1 MLELPNTY
9 KNKIINRYGAKGE
22 KWLKSIN
29 TIVEKYKKQ
38 FQLQELELIENL
50 SMNIVIFAKSHQYGD
65 IVMKI
70 GAPGKTSI
78 TEMNIIKH
86 YLSEYVPKCYASCP
100 EDRVMILEK
109 LTPGYSL
116 SHLKD
121 REERVKIFSKI
132 ANHLLVEVN
141 DKTKDFPTFDELF
154 QEEIEYVYENKQN
167 YLAIIEMVDGA
178 CNIYQKIKQMNLKKY
193 VLHNDLQHK
202 NILKTK
208 ERWKAIDPH
217 GVIGEKVIETSQFIR
232 EELELS
238 SIKEIDEI
246 VSLLSKYFKEDKK
259 LILQTLY
266 INIILQIIW
275 YIKNKYSNEIISYNI
290 EICKKILPYIV

>member
-50 SMNIVIFAKSHQYGD
+50 TMNIVIFAKSHQYGD

-70 GAPGKTSI
+70 GVPEKTSI
-78 TEMNIIKH
+78 TEMNIMKH
-86 YLSEYVPKCYASCP
+86 YLSEYVPKCYASCL

-154 QEEIEYVYENKQN
+154 QEEIKYVYENKQN
-167 YLAIIEMVDGA
+167 YLAIIEMVDRA
-178 CNIYQKIKQMNLKKY
+178 SDIYQKIKEMNLKKY
-193 VLHNDLQHK
+193 VLHEDLFHQ

-208 ERWKAIDPH
+208 EGWKAIDPH
-217 GVIGEKVIETSQFIR
+217 GVIGEKVIETSQFVR
-232 EELELS
+232 EELKLS

-259 LILQTLY
+259 LILGTLY
-266 INIILQIIW
+266 IDIVLKLIG

-290 EICKKILPYIV
+290 EIGKEILPYIV